1 MMLLVIL
8 LLSFVI
14 LSIVGFLLYKYIGV
28 SSRARKNGWDRQ
40 SLKKLHN
47 AILAESKKE
56 AVKNV
61 ILKSLINMCMSSS
74 LTNCLVENISEQIKY
89 KSSYTTDLSSIDS
102 KVVEKNLINC
112 LPSCL
117 GTKGN
122 WNPKLKKFFVSVI
135 ETSSIESK
143 LANCIADNLEAK
155 FSPSDLLKDLTDNNL
170 QKILSDI
177 TALCV

>member
-28 SSRARKNGWDRQ
+28 SSTARKNGWDRQ
-40 SLKKLHN
+40 SLKKLHD

-56 AVKNV
+56 VVKNV
-61 ILKSLINMCMSSS
+61 ILKSLINMCMRYS

-102 KVVEKNLINC
+102 KVEKILINC

-143 LANCIADNLEAK
+143 LANCIADKLEAK

-170 QKILSDI
+170 QKNLSDI
-177 TALCV
+177 TVSCV